1 MKAISRESTLVA
13 LKALKTEVAARYK
26 VKSLELFGS
35 VARDEHIE
43 GSDIDILVDF
53 AKGADLFDLTG
64 LGLFLEEK
72 LGQRADGVPK
82 QALRPELSHNV
93 FAEAVAI

>member
-1 MKAISRESTLVA
+1 MMTRESTLTKLRA
-13 LKALKTEVAARYK
+13 LKAEATERYK

-35 VARDEHIE
+35 VVRDEHDA

-53 AKGADLFDLTG
+53 VDGADLFDLTG

-72 LGQRADGVPK
+72 LGQKVDVVPK

-93 FAEAVAI
+93 LAEAVAI